1 MNKLEASILSFLKL
15 HFQLSESKY
24 YCGYLFS
31 FKRQSTNIL
40 STLFVF
46 FYVAL
51 IKIIEFFILDY
62 LPNTTYKT
70 YAEITCF
77 VELLVLK

>member
-1 MNKLEASILSFLKL
+1 MKVNIIVGIYFLL
-15 HFQLSESKY
+15 NDNRPTFYQFCL
-24 YCGYLFS
+24 C
-31 FKRQSTNIL
+31 
-40 STLFVF
+40 F

-77 VELLVLK
+77 VELLALK